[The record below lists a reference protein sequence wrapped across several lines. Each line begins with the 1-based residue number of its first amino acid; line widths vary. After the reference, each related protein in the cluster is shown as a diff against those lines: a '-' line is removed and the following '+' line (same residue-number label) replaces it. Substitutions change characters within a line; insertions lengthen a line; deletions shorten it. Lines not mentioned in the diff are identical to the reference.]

1 MQEKGNLKR
10 DLLVVSIV
18 IACFICIFIAD
29 YYRGVQVSKS
39 KKEVVCG
46 KVIVDT
52 YQKVFKSDR
61 HPLIR
66 FIQVQINQQQTKDFL
81 IDSDK
86 VMFDKLVC
94 VEYSTEHVY
103 SNYSL
108 YTRSFPAVT
117 NVYYQ

>member
-10 DLLVVSIV
+10 DLLVVSIIISCV
-18 IACFICIFIAD
+18 ICVFIAD
-29 YYRGVQVSKS
+29 YYHDKRVSKS
-39 KKEVVCG
+39 NKEVVCG

-61 HPLIR
+61 HPLTR

-86 VMFDKLVC
+86 VMLEKLVC

-108 YTRSFPAVT
+108 YTRSFPAIT